1 MPQTA
6 IPAARPAVNILS
18 PRTVADAEILSAEA
32 LAFLADLHTRFN
44 PRRLELS
51 KARAARQKE
60 FDAGALPDFLP
71 ETRAVRE
78 GEWKVSPPPAD
89 LRDRRV
95 EITGPVD
102 AKMIINALN
111 SGAKCFMA
119 DFEDASSPT
128 WANMIEG
135 QINVRDALRRTLTC
149 TAQGKAYTLEP
160 DESKLAR
167 LLVRPRG
174 LHLPEKHLE
183 CGGEVMSGAFTDFGL
198 FVFHNAEEFLKRGKG
213 LYFYIPK
220 LESHLEA
227 RLWNDIFTY
236 AEDTFSLPRGTI
248 RCTVLIET
256 ITAAFE
262 MDEILYELREHSVG
276 LNAGRWDYIFSAIKK
291 FRKHKDKI
299 LPDRGFITM
308 TVPFMK
314 AYAELLVKTCHKRGT
329 FAMGG
334 MAAFIPSRKDPA
346 INEKAFAAVTADKK
360 REAEAGFDGTW
371 VAHPDLI
378 PLAMEQFDAVLG
390 KNPNQISRQRPDV
403 EASAEALLNLAA
415 TPGQVTMEGA
425 RLNINV
431 ALQYITYWLHGTGAA
446 AIHNL
451 MEDAATAEISR
462 AQLWQWRVNGR
473 LKAEDYKAMA
483 EEELTRLRT
492 EYNPATVNFDK
503 LEQAKAIL
511 DDLVLNDEF
520 EEFLTLPAYTY
531 L

>member
-1 MPQTA
+1 MPNAVTA
-6 IPAARPAVNILS
+6 AILTPAAL
-18 PRTVADAEILSAEA
+18 E
-32 LAFLADLHTRFN
+32 FLAALHTNFN
-44 PRRLELS
+44 SRRLALLQ
-51 KARAARQKE
+51 ARAERQKQ
-60 FDAGALPDFLP
+60 FDAGDLPDFLP
-71 ETRAVRE
+71 ETRSLRE
-78 GEWKVSPPPAD
+78 GDWVVSPPPAD
-89 LRDRRV
+89 ILDRRV

-128 WANMIEG
+128 WANMMEG
-135 QINVRDALRRTLTC
+135 QANVQAALRRTLTFS
-149 TAQGKAYTLEP
+149 ASGKDYALKPEA
-160 DESKLAR
+160 ELAK

-174 LHLPEKHLE
+174 LHLPEKNLQYDQE
-183 CGGEVMSGAFTDFGL
+183 PMSGSFTDFGL
-198 FVFHNAEEFLKRGKG
+198 FVFHNADEFKVRGKG
-213 LYFYIPK
+213 LYLYIPK

-236 AEDTFSLPRGTI
+236 AEDTLSLPRGTI

-256 ITAAFE
+256 LPAAFE
-262 MDEILYELREHSVG
+262 MDEILYELREHSIG

-291 FRKHKDKI
+291 FRKHKDKV
-299 LPDRGFITM
+299 LPDRSFVNM

-314 AYAELLVKTCHKRGT
+314 SYAELLVKTCHKRGT

-334 MAAFIPSRKDPA
+334 MAAFIPSRKDTA

-360 REAEAGFDGTW
+360 REAGAGFDGTW

-378 PLAMEQFDAVLG
+378 PLAQAEFDAVLG
-390 KNPNQISRQRPDV
+390 NHPNQISKQRPDV
-403 EASAEALLNLAA
+403 HSTAADLLNFSA

-462 AQLWQWRVNGR
+462 AQLWQWRVNG
-473 LKAEDYKAMA
+473 LLMAEDYKTMAA
-483 EEELTRLRT
+483 EELAKLKA
-492 EYNPATVNFDK
+492 EYDSSTVDFTK
-503 LEQAKAIL
+503 LDQAAKIL
-511 DDLVLNDEF
+511 NDLVLKDEF
-520 EEFLTLPAYTY
+520 EEFLTLPAYQH

>member
-1 MPQTA
+1 MVSGGE
-6 IPAARPAVNILS
+6 AAG
-18 PRTVADAEILSAEA
+18 EILTPGA
-32 LAFLADLHTRFN
+32 LDFLAELHTRFN
-44 PRRLELS
+44 PRRLELL
-51 KARAARQKE
+51 KMRAERQKR
-60 FDAGALPDFLP
+60 FDAGELPDFLP
-71 ETRAVRE
+71 ETKAVRD
-78 GEWKVSPPPAD
+78 GDWKTSPPPAD
-89 LRDRRV
+89 LQDRRV

-128 WANMIEG
+128 WENVIEG
-135 QINVRDALRRTLTC
+135 QLNVQKALRRTLTYS
-149 TAQGKAYTLEP
+149 TGGKEYTLKPEGQ
-160 DESKLAR
+160 LAK

-183 CGGEVMSGAFTDFGL
+183 CGGEALSGAFTDFGL
-198 FVFHNAEEFLKRGKG
+198 FLFHNADEFKSRAKG

-227 RLWNDIFTY
+227 RLWNDVFCF
-236 AEDTFSLPRGTI
+236 AEEALTLPKGTI
-248 RCTVLIET
+248 RATVLIET

-262 MDEILYELREHSVG
+262 MDEILYELRDHSVG

-291 FRKHKDKI
+291 FRKHKDMV
-299 LPDRGFITM
+299 LPDRGFVNM

-314 AYAELLVKTCHKRGT
+314 AYAALLVKTCHKRGT

-360 REAEAGFDGTW
+360 RESESGFDGTW

-378 PLAMEQFDAVLG
+378 PLAMTEFDKVLG
-390 KNPNQISRQRPDV
+390 DKPNQIEKQRPDV
-403 EASAEALLNLAA
+403 STSAADLLNLSA
-415 TPGQVTMEGA
+415 TPGQVTLEGA

-462 AQLWQWRVNGR
+462 AQLWQWRVNAVKTSSGEVFTADIYKTIAAEELAK
-473 LKAEDYKAMA
+473 LKAEY
-483 EEELTRLRT
+483 E
-492 EYNPATVNFDK
+492 PAAVDFKK
-503 LEQAKAIL
+503 LEQAAKIL
-511 DDLVLNDEF
+511 NDLVLNDTF
-520 EEFLTLPAYTY
+520 EEFLTLPAYD
-531 L
+531 LLS